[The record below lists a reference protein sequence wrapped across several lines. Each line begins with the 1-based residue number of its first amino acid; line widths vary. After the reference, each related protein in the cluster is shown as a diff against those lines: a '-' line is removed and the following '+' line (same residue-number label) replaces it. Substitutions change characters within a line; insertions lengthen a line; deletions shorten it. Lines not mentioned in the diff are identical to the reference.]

1 MLYQMKNKSKKLI
14 KAEIL
19 NIISQKELTK
29 EQLIDIFE
37 YINKK

>member
-1 MLYQMKNKSKKLI
+1 MKNKSKKLI
-14 KAEIL
+14 KAEISKIL
-19 NIISQKELTK
+19 SQKELTK